1 MIFRVHHAVGDGV
14 ALLRLFLET
23 LADKES
29 MNVIDNP
36 ILEEQNDT
44 LRLKLYRLCISIL
57 TILKS
62 PSILCSQAL
71 KAIDV
76 NGIHPVTL
84 SGNKARNLQHKF
96 VIKLNFHSFRK

>member
-29 MNVIDNP
+29 MNVVDNP

-44 LRLKLYRLCISIL
+44 LRLKLYRLFITIL

-62 PSILCSQAL
+62 PSILCTQGM

-76 NGIHPVTL
+76 NGIHPVKL
-84 SGNKARNLQHKF
+84 SGKKARSLQNKF
-96 VIKLNFHSFRK
+96 VIKLILKFL

>member
-36 ILEEQNDT
+36 ILEELDDT
-44 LRLKLYRLCISIL
+44 LRLKLYRLYISML

-62 PSILCSQAL
+62 PSILCTQAL

-76 NGIHPVTL
+76 NGIHPTKL
-84 SGNKARNLQHKF
+84 SGKK
-96 VIKLNFHSFRK
+96 VK